1 MMAQGIKPRY
11 AFGFGLSYTTFDYS
25 NLKIKSKGNSV
36 SVSFN
41 VKNSGS
47 VDGTDIPQL
56 YLAFP
61 TSAGEPKR
69 VLRGFEEVPLRA
81 GKSKNVEI
89 TLSQQDLRYVDYSRT
104 AVNLSSSIT
113 AASGMSFLRSGY
125 DPVESSLYT

>member
-1 MMAQGIKPRY
+1 MNNQTLSEAGAEANLDVQ
-11 AFGFGLSYTTFDYS
+11 FGFGLSYTTFDYS

-69 VLRGFEEVPLRA
+69 VLRGFEEVALRA
-81 GKSKNVEI
+81 GKSSNVEI
-89 TLSQQDLRYVDYSRT
+89 TLSQQDLRYVKPIG
-104 AVNLSSSIT
+104 LQI
-113 AASGMSFLRSGY
+113 
-125 DPVESSLYT
+125 